1 VNLGDL
7 GPSVRTS
14 PRSGACLVALLAL
27 CLTSC
32 GAQRSVGSTD
42 ASVVSDASTLT
53 TLPDATEVDTSTQT
67 VAPAACTVPADFD
80 SAPVPA
86 TYPLRT
92 DAPESDAPVDLSVK
106 RPISS
111 SAQAAVDD
119 VVNRLDFL
127 DVSVARIGGPP
138 SPDAFG
144 PWLYVLATVPAVGG
158 ALIARPQ
165 WEAVTILGAAAEM
178 AATGNELGDAIEGWV
193 LDLQTPDCQIV
204 SETSTRIGPRAS
216 GQVFAATGDAAD
228 TEFATGVLDK
238 YGVTPVKVET
248 FRAVSQILIV
258 TASISSAEAMNG
270 NLSAMFE
277 ELKGVPLRFESL
289 YLQLQTSSGEDLA
302 VLGSSPRI
310 GSGLVWVQPGL
321 EDVLGIMHG

>member
-1 VNLGDL
+1 M
-7 GPSVRTS
+7 
-14 PRSGACLVALLAL
+14 
-27 CLTSC
+27 
-32 GAQRSVGSTD
+32 
-42 ASVVSDASTLT
+42 
-53 TLPDATEVDTSTQT
+53 
-67 VAPAACTVPADFD
+67 
-80 SAPVPA
+80 
-86 TYPLRT
+86 
-92 DAPESDAPVDLSVK
+92 
-106 RPISS
+106 SS

-119 VVNRLDFL
+119 VVSRLDFA

-165 WEAVTILGAAAEM
+165 WEAVTIMGAAAEM
-178 AATGNELGDAIEGWV
+178 AATGNDLGDAIEGWV

-204 SETSTRIGPRAS
+204 SESSTSIGPRAS

-238 YGVTPVKVET
+238 YRVTPVKVET
-248 FRAVSQILIV
+248 VNGMPQILVV
-258 TASISSAEAMNG
+258 TASVPSADAMNG

-277 ELKGVPLRFESL
+277 ELKGAPLRFESL
-289 YLQLQTSSGEDLA
+289 YLQLQTSAGEDLA

-310 GSGLVWVQPGL
+310 ASGTVWVEPGL
-321 EDVLGIMHG
+321 EDVLGIAHV